1 MASLASRWHRG
12 GSTVEVI
19 LEEGSSDDDDDFMEQ
34 EARLLQEAEFEPEQ
48 QSTAS
53 RPKFC
58 EGEEQSPDAYGEAM
72 AILAGL
78 DREFAFNNPAAPAT
92 TVAPKP
98 HVDVPIPIFVDNE
111 AESYNQKKPAVT
123 IQELNDDQQFD
134 VDTKKSK
141 YAVRTS
147 SDNQFEMDENNCTN
161 ENIDHNNATNST
173 TIYSDDIPITACGRP
188 DPSDDM
194 VLPAL
199 AKNNTE
205 DERFISPSDSALD
218 NGQLFPCPSC
228 GRTFLQKAL
237 ERHAKVCQKAST
249 KKRNV
254 FDLVKKRLVGLD
266 PVPKSKDP
274 PKKKILKPED
284 EFQQC
289 QTCQRKFGD
298 KAYDRHVKWCME
310 KARRLQTSPPK
321 DIEAVA
327 RQQKR
332 LTYRPK
338 TPSRK
343 DSGGSG
349 GSPSRK
355 ISNTSVESYD
365 SPDLMTRSLSRCSNS
380 SRKNEGSVDGRK
392 KISYSGTKSLGR
404 SSGISF
410 LKDLEHT
417 VETPD
422 THFVRNTTGR
432 GSINRGP
439 APTRS
444 SVLRQQKID
453 AAKSAEARSR
463 TPNQGCPLHNPGAP
477 MTPTLRRRAP
487 SPSGSLYGSL
497 PHKSSMR
504 NQPSPASSL
513 YGTLPHKRDSI
524 GSNQSNDYSFKALVK
539 PSVVRP
545 SRSSYG
551 LRREP
556 EGIEHESTP
565 KSSRPSS
572 ALQGGL
578 YDHSQEYDHKRS
590 QEYDPYQSA
599 ARQMQE
605 LLFGTSS
612 GTAKNSGSGGSGDD
626 PSANLR
632 PSTNSA
638 FQKYIPAANIPTT
651 ADIMSKLSSS
661 NSSSGSRR
669 TSWER
674 ETGNNKV
681 NKTSESNGGSGSN
694 WSGSSGNKPG
704 YGESH
709 GRMASK
715 VAKFCH
721 VCGNEFPVVDIRFCC
736 ECGVKRLGL

>member
-19 LEEGSSDDDDDFMEQ
+19 LEEGSSDDDDFMEQ
-34 EARLLQEAEFEPEQ
+34 EARLQAAEFEQEEQ
-48 QSTAS
+48 QLDSTAS

-78 DREFAFNNPAAPAT
+78 DREFAFNSNSAAT
-92 TVAPKP
+92 APKP
-98 HVDVPIPIFVDNE
+98 KPKVEVTLVDDE
-111 AESYNQKKPAVT
+111 AESYDQKKSAVT
-123 IQELNDDQQFD
+123 IQELNDDQQF
-134 VDTKKSK
+134 
-141 YAVRTS
+141 
-147 SDNQFEMDENNCTN
+147 EMDETNYASENTNHNDADYTTN
-161 ENIDHNNATNST
+161 ESPV
-173 TIYSDDIPITACGRP
+173 DIPITTTTRY

-199 AKNNTE
+199 ANNINLE
-205 DERFISPSDSALD
+205 EEKFISPSDTALD
-218 NGQLFPCPSC
+218 NGQLLPCGVC

-237 ERHAKVCQKAST
+237 ERHIKICKKAST

-254 FDLVKKRLVGLD
+254 FDLAKQRLKGLD
-266 PVPKSKDP
+266 LVPASKDP
-274 PKKKILKPED
+274 PKKKIVKPED

-289 QTCQRKFGD
+289 PSCQRKFGD

-321 DIEAVA
+321 DVEAIA
-327 RQQKR
+327 RVEARIK
-332 LTYRPK
+332 YRPK

-343 DSGGSG
+343 ESSGSG

-355 ISNTSVESYD
+355 VSNTSDRSMG
-365 SPDLMTRSLSRCSNS
+365 SPDLMTRSLSRCSTG
-380 SRKNEGSVDGRK
+380 SRNGNNDGSGGRK

-410 LKDLEHT
+410 LKDIEHT

-432 GSINRGP
+432 GSIKRGP
-439 APTRS
+439 APTKS
-444 SVLRQQKID
+444 SVLRQAKID
-453 AAKSAEARSR
+453 AAKSAEARSK
-463 TPNQGCPLHNPGAP
+463 TPNQNCALHNSAGGS

-497 PHKSSMR
+497 PHRSSMR
-504 NQPSPASSL
+504 NPSPASSL
-513 YGTLPHKRDSI
+513 YGTLPHKSSYN
-524 GSNQSNDYSFKALVK
+524 GGNDYSFKALVK

-551 LRREP
+551 MRREP
-556 EGIEHESTP
+556 EGIEHETTP

-578 YDHSQEYDHKRS
+578 YDHSHS

-605 LLFGTSS
+605 LLFGASS
-612 GTAKNSGSGGSGDD
+612 GTTKNSTGSRKGSGED
-626 PSANLR
+626 PNANLR

-638 FQKYIPAANIPTT
+638 FQKYIPAANIPST

-661 NSSSGSRR
+661 NNSSSGSRR

-674 ETGNNKV
+674 DLGNNKV
-681 NKTSESNGGSGSN
+681 NGANNSGGGSSN
-694 WSGSSGNKPG
+694 YSSSNNKSGWDEK
-704 YGESH
+704 H
-709 GRMASK
+709 GRLASK

-721 VCGNEFPVVDIRFCC
+721 VCGNAFPMPDIRFCC
-736 ECGVKRLGL
+736 ECGVKRLGF